1 MAGDLPIAGEIE
13 AIAPEPVSASPAAL
27 PQARSMLYLVSALVG
42 GNVVGKLLRMV
53 GGVLQARGVLPQVLG
68 RFNGIGLVQGYAP
81 LLQLG
86 ILNGLNRE
94 LPFYV
99 GKGDRKRVV
108 ELAAAAQAW
117 ALLIGGQ
124 VGLALVGV
132 AVWQLVQ
139 RDLWLAAGWA
149 TNAILVVLLFY
160 NNYYLQMT
168 YRTSH
173 DFARLAMV
181 GVVENAV
188 ALAAV
193 LLVRMLSFYGLCLRL
208 LLAAAVS
215 TALLYYWR
223 PVRVGPRWHFQH
235 LLHLL
240 IIGFPIF
247 IVGELYLLWTVLDS
261 TLVFWNAGDR
271 GLGLYYLV
279 ITAIG
284 TLEMLPMA
292 VSQVIYPRM
301 SESFGRTGKLGELVR
316 MSIKPTVLTVAG
328 MTAAAAAGWWLVGPV
343 VRIVLPRYVD
353 AVPATQWVLLVAA
366 ANSFAIP
373 FSIYNVARRQLV
385 YAVAIIMGIAAYYDA
400 LTWLLRGGVSLVAF
414 PQAMLIGRVVFIVAG
429 YLLLAAVTR
438 RDRAR

>member
-1 MAGDLPIAGEIE
+1 M
-13 AIAPEPVSASPAAL
+13 
-27 PQARSMLYLVSALVG
+27 
-42 GNVVGKLLRMV
+42 
-53 GGVLQARGVLPQVLG
+53 LG

-117 ALLIGGQ
+117 AWLIGGQ

-139 RDLWLAAGWA
+139 RNLWLAAGWA

-343 VRIVLPRYVD
+343 VAHRPAEVCQRGPRHPMGPLGRGGQQFCDSVQHLQRCPP
-353 AVPATQWVLLVAA
+353 PARVRRGDHHGNRRLLRRPDVA
-366 ANSFAIP
+366 P
-373 FSIYNVARRQLV
+373 ARRGLAGRLPPGHV
-385 YAVAIIMGIAAYYDA
+385 DRPGGVH
-400 LTWLLRGGVSLVAF
+400 RGGLPVIGGCYPEETARSSFTVSTGF
-414 PQAMLIGRVVFIVAG
+414 QPQRKLRKCGQDGR
-429 YLLLAAVTR
+429 LASP
-438 RDRAR
+438 